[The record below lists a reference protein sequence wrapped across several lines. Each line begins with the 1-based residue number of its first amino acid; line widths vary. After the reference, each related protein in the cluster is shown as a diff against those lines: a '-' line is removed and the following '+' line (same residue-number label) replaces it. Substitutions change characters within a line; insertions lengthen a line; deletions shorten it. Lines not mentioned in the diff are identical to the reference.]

1 MRGGEPGEGYG
12 KDKAHHALRTRA
24 HKQLLLLLLP
34 LLLFGLTAC
43 TFAASAGTPLPT
55 PLPANAVPT
64 VIALTARALASPT
77 AAAATPLSAASP
89 SPTAPPGAPTA
100 TPFPITLPTVTP
112 TPQPTLPLP
121 GTGYGVLQILY
132 PGRDSRVVS
141 PIRLRLAVQ
150 TGYTDAVRV
159 ELLGEDGRLIY
170 RRLLRLSSNQ
180 PPHGLL
186 TFALEIPFEVRGEAE
201 TARLQVLANDAD
213 GRPLFQNAIRLTL
226 LTEGQPQINYRAADR
241 SPILFQSP
249 QPRQT
254 IQGGQL
260 VVVGKALRRADA
272 VEALLIDG
280 RGKVLLYR
288 SAPLGT
294 ADADGYAPFTFHI
307 PYKVNEALRVR
318 LVVRENAITP
328 PGVLY
333 LNSLPLTLT
342 P

>member
-1 MRGGEPGEGYG
+1 MSKRS
-12 KDKAHHALRTRA
+12 
-24 HKQLLLLLLP
+24 LLLLP
-34 LLLFGLTAC
+34 LLLLGLTAC

-55 PLPANAVPT
+55 PIPANALPT

-77 AAAATPLSAASP
+77 APAA
-89 SPTAPPGAPTA
+89 PTAPAEA
-100 TPFPITLPTVTP
+100 TPSPALTPTVPLPVGSPTPTPYPFNLPTITP
-112 TPQPTLPLP
+112 TPQPPLHTA

-132 PGRDSRVVS
+132 PGRDSRVIS

-170 RRLLRLSSNQ
+170 RRLLRLGNDQ

-201 TARLQVLANDAD
+201 MARLQVLANDAY

-249 QPRQT
+249 LPHQT
-254 IQGGQL
+254 IQGGQI

-272 VEALLIDG
+272 VEALLLDG
-280 RGKVLLYR
+280 QGKVLLYQT
-288 SAPLGT
+288 APLGT

-307 PYKVNEALRVR
+307 PYKVNKALRVR
-318 LVVRENAITP
+318 LVVRENAVTP